1 MLPAPDGKTLAS
13 GSMDNTVRLW
23 DVEAGTALGI
33 TLGALTLLVIRN
45 GLILI
50 RVDPLW
56 LEGVYGLV
64 ILGAVTI
71 NLIVTRRSQ
80 SRLRRKHP

>member
-1 MLPAPDGKTLAS
+1 
-13 GSMDNTVRLW
+13 
-23 DVEAGTALGI
+23 
-33 TLGALTLLVIRN
+33 LGALTLLIIRN

-80 SRLRRKHP
+80 SHLRRKHP